1 MKLKGILLLIVAGAA
16 TAALWPAA
24 GGAATFHGVVVAK
37 QRGMLLVAGTNGV
50 VRAVSGR
57 ASIGSRIS
65 GDRVVGH
72 ANRARLHGVVV
83 KRMGAT
89 TFMSSNRH
97 LLAVHANDPTPAPA
111 GSVIDTTVTVG
122 RSGELEDEN
131 ENEVG
136 TVSGTL
142 AVQATVTAVGQG
154 TVTLSVNAQSLTV
167 NLPAGLTLP
176 ATVVGQT
183 VTLNVSLGNNDD
195 DQGDDDLGDDH
206 GGDGGGDHGGHGH
219 DGGGGDD

>member
-1 MKLKGILLLIVAGAA
+1 MKLKGVLLLIVAGVA

-24 GGAATFHGVVVAK
+24 GGAATFRGVVVGT
-37 QRGMLLVAGTNGV
+37 QHGMLLVAGTNGV
-50 VRAVSGR
+50 VRAISGR
-57 ASIGSRIS
+57 ASVGARIS

-83 KRMGAT
+83 KRVGPM

-154 TVTLSVNAQSLTV
+154 TVTLAVNAQSLTV

-183 VTLNVSLGNNDD
+183 VTLNVSLGNNRDDD
-195 DQGDDDLGDDH
+195 DQGDHHGDDH
-206 GGDGGGDHGGHGH
+206 GGDHSGHGH
-219 DGGGGDD
+219 DGGGDDD